1 MRLGWCCF
9 LVLIV
14 SRALSTPMAS
24 GIPHPEPTGT
34 TICKILA
41 DPSTYDNKL
50 VIVHGYVEVSSEY
63 SILVSENCSEH
74 GIWLALADGSALPGL
89 TATVNSRTL
98 PAAQNRQPKIT
109 PRIAVRLVR
118 DSGFQRFERYLEASA
133 KGESCATAPPPSFPP
148 ECTIYRVS
156 AKFVGRI
163 DSIKKDIRAA
173 KARQATRGAADGGG
187 FGHMGM
193 FDAQLVVQSVQ
204 DVVAVDK
211 SKIRSSQPNSR

>member
-1 MRLGWCCF
+1 MRLGWCCL
-9 LVLIV
+9 LVLTV
-14 SRALSTPMAS
+14 SRVLSALVSS

-41 DPSTYDNKL
+41 DPSAYDNKL
-50 VIVHGYVEVSSEY
+50 VIVRGYVELSSEY

-98 PAAQNRQPKIT
+98 LAAQNRQPKIT

-156 AKFVGRI
+156 AQSVGRI
-163 DSIKKDIRAA
+163 DGIKKDIRAN
-173 KARQATRGAADGGG
+173 ARQAARGAADGGG